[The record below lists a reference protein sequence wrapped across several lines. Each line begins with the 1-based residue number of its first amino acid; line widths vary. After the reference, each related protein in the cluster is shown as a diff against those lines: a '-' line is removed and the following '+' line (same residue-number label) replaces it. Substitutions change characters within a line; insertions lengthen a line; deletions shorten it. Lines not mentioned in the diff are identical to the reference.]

1 MKNQAYLPFVA
12 LATLFLWLLL
22 SSCDRKPSQ
31 TANEG
36 GIDPSTLAFKRT
48 DNTLHLNLAAEPR
61 SLNPLL
67 TVQGYDRYVHE
78 QILQSLNGQDPIT
91 FQPVPLLAGLPEVL
105 PNDQNG
111 MDYVYDIQ
119 EGATW
124 PNGSPVT
131 AADVVFTL
139 KVLFNPLVNAAPYRP
154 YFDMISRVVLSPGN
168 ERRVKIE
175 TKQAYILSQAAI
187 GSLQIY
193 PAYAYDPEGL
203 LQNIP
208 LSDLLD
214 PSTAQSLAETDENLR
229 TFAEQFNDAAWGRD
243 PDKVIGSGPY
253 QLASWEAGQS
263 IRLEKRPDYWAKNSK
278 ESLLQAGPD
287 AIVYNFIRD
296 GVTVANA
303 IRSQELDAAA
313 EIETALFQEM
323 RTESSTSDFYELPT
337 VSGYKYYSLLLNT
350 QDPKLADKRTRR
362 ALAHLID
369 VDNIIENLYAGMA
382 QRITG
387 PILPQKDYYNQN
399 LQPLPYAPE
408 TAASLLEAAGW
419 RDSNGNGILDK
430 DIEGTVQELELE
442 IMSFSSEISKNI
454 ALLLQESAATIGVK
468 MSISLLEPKVLV
480 GRLNSGDYHI
490 ATMGAGSDPGL
501 DDLTQVWSTKSV
513 PPAGT
518 NRTRFGNAKSDQLI
532 SQIRTTLNEKERHAL
547 YQEIQAMIYDEQP
560 MIFLFAPDER
570 MALSKRFKA
579 EPTSIAPGY
588 KANSFL
594 QQDWNLQ

>member
-1 MKNQAYLPFVA
+1 MKNLTSSHAVA
-12 LATLFLWLLL
+12 LATLFLFLLF
-22 SSCDRKPSQ
+22 SSCRQENKSA
-31 TANEG
+31 TGETTV
-36 GIDPSTLAFKRT
+36 DPATLSFKRSE
-48 DNTLHLNLAAEPR
+48 NTLYLNLAAEPR

-78 QILQSLNGQDPIT
+78 QILQSLNGQDPVT
-91 FQPVPLLAGLPEVL
+91 FQPSPLLAGLPEVIA
-105 PNDQNG
+105 NDKNG
-111 MDYVYDIQ
+111 MDYVYEIQ
-119 EGATW
+119 ENATW
-124 PNGSPVT
+124 PNGTPVT

-154 YFDMISRVVLSPGN
+154 YFDMISNIVLSPGN
-168 ERRVKIE
+168 ERRIKIE

-193 PAYAYDPEGL
+193 PEYAYDPDGL
-203 LQNIP
+203 LQNIR
-208 LSDLLD
+208 LSDLLN
-214 PSTAQSLAETDENLR
+214 PNTAKRMAENNEALR
-229 TFAEQFNDAAWGRD
+229 KFAEQFNDASWGRE
-243 PDKVIGSGPY
+243 PSKVVGSGPY
-253 QLASWEAGQS
+253 QLASWDAGQT

-278 ESLLQAGPD
+278 ENLLQAGPD

-303 IRSQELDAAA
+303 IRSQEIDATA

-323 RTESSTSDFYELPT
+323 QTESSTRNFYELPT
-337 VSGYKYYSLLLNT
+337 VPGYKYYSLLLNT

-362 ALAHLID
+362 ALAHLVD
-369 VDNIIENLYAGMA
+369 VNNIIQNLYEGMA
-382 QRITG
+382 QRISG
-387 PILPQKDYYNQN
+387 PILPQKDYYNQD
-399 LQPLPYAPE
+399 LQPIPYSTE
-408 TAASLLEAAGW
+408 TAASLLAEAGW
-419 RDSNGNGILDK
+419 QDSNGNGILDK
-430 DIEGTVQELELE
+430 TIQGELQELELE
-442 IMSFSSEISKNI
+442 IMSFSSEISKSI
-454 ALLLQESAATIGVK
+454 ALLLQGSAATVGVK
-468 MSISLLEPKVLV
+468 ISINILDPKVLV

-518 NRTRFGNAKSDQLI
+518 NRSRFGNATSDQLI
-532 SQIRTTLNEKERHAL
+532 SQIRSTLNEKERNAR
-547 YQEIQAMIYDEQP
+547 YQEIQAIIYDEQP

-570 MALSKRFKA
+570 IALSKRFKA

-594 QQDWNLQ
+594 QQDWNIQ